1 VAQPRVGPAS
11 ELFQCLSRF
20 VCPRKGLAQFEGRP
34 QALPG
39 AGHVPILPLHHPKVV
54 LDDRVLGELLGRL
67 FDQAHSLEI
76 GVLLVIDPAQGVR
89 NAWWTFQ
96 EVFVRNPTL
105 TKLRVDLIREGKHT
119 TKTFQIR

>member
-54 LDDRVLGELLGRL
+54 LEDRVLGELLGRL

-76 GVLLVIDPAQGVR
+76 GVLLVIDPAQSDVSFWYAAVASGHLPMS
-89 NAWWTFQ
+89 W
-96 EVFVRNPTL
+96 
-105 TKLRVDLIREGKHT
+105 
-119 TKTFQIR
+119 